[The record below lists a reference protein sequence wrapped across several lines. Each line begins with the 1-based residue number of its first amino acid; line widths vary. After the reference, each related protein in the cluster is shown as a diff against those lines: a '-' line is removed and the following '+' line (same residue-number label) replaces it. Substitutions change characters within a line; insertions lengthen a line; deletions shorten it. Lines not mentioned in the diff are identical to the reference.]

1 MLPKQ
6 IMIIVFTRSSY
17 KVQIKRINKSRKN
30 SSRFIMVKLLGGA
43 IQGAEED
50 MATETIFMKTF
61 PIQIAVF
68 RETIVAERMGAV
80 KVGCI

>member
-1 MLPKQ
+1 
-6 IMIIVFTRSSY
+6 
-17 KVQIKRINKSRKN
+17 
-30 SSRFIMVKLLGGA
+30 MVKLSGEA

-50 MATETIFMKTF
+50 METEETIFMKTF

-68 RETIVAERMGAV
+68 KETIVAERMGAV

>member
-1 MLPKQ
+1 
-6 IMIIVFTRSSY
+6 MIIVFTRSSY
-17 KVQIKRINKSRKN
+17 KVEIKRINKSRKN
-30 SSRFIMVKLLGGA
+30 SNRYIMVKLSGEA

-50 MATETIFMKTF
+50 METEETIFMKTF

-68 RETIVAERMGAV
+68 KETIVAERMGAV